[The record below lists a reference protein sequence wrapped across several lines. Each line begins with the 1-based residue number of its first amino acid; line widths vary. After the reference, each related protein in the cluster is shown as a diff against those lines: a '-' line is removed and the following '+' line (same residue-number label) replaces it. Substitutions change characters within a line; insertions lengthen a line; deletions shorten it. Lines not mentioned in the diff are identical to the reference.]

1 MDLPQPKTSISLSLK
16 YLPRPTKSCLET
28 FFWLLLRPNNKY
40 VPDMLCVVFH
50 SDLRNYS
57 SLKGAIIITSSKM
70 VFKNT
75 ENHVSLSLKKET
87 TDQRPVLQRLVHI
100 RLKSFSE
107 ITTRRKTVFQIL
119 TLLHVVTPTSQL
131 YLQAIREQNSD

>member
-1 MDLPQPKTSISLSLK
+1 
-16 YLPRPTKSCLET
+16 
-28 FFWLLLRPNNKY
+28 
-40 VPDMLCVVFH
+40 
-50 SDLRNYS
+50 
-57 SLKGAIIITSSKM
+57 M

-87 TDQRPVLQRLVHI
+87 TDQRPVLQRFVHI

>member
-1 MDLPQPKTSISLSLK
+1 MKH
-16 YLPRPTKSCLET
+16 
-28 FFWLLLRPNNKY
+28 FFGLFLGQTHKY

-87 TDQRPVLQRLVHI
+87 TDQRPVLQRFVHI